1 MLNHWHSPVKQ
12 LTVKAAVSNWAEWK
26 SNNDKTILETAV
38 QNNMQKMI
46 LLVEDEAAIAEPLQY
61 ALKRENWQVIWHTT
75 ATEALEALRRQ
86 HFDFIILDVGLP
98 DMDGFELCRKIR
110 QHWQTPLL
118 FLTARNDEI
127 ERIIGIEIGADDYCG
142 KPFSPREIISRIKA
156 IWRRMQLSAE
166 TGQYPNVAIHSQS
179 LEKTATIIE
188 FAHWHADLN
197 RYQIKY
203 YGQLLQLTRYES
215 GLLIYLLKHPEQV
228 FSRMQLM
235 QQVWEHPDHSLERTV
250 DTHIKSLRQKLK
262 LLSDDDPIITH
273 RGLGYSLKR

>member
-1 MLNHWHSPVKQ
+1 
-12 LTVKAAVSNWAEWK
+12 
-26 SNNDKTILETAV
+26 
-38 QNNMQKMI
+38 MQKMI
-46 LLVEDEAAIAEPLQY
+46 LLIEDEAAIAEPLKY
-61 ALKRENWQVIWHTT
+61 ALKRENWQVLWFMT
-75 ATEALEALRRQ
+75 ATEGLNALNHQ
-86 HFDFIILDVGLP
+86 SFDFIILDVGLP

-166 TGQYPNVAIHSQS
+166 TRQTAHQVTPISQ
-179 LEKTATIIE
+179 LERSEQIIA
-188 FAHWHADLN
+188 FDHWHADLS

-203 YGQLLQLTRYES
+203 YHQLLQLTRYES
-215 GLLIYLLKHPEQV
+215 GLLLFLLKHPEQV

-262 LLSDDDPIITH
+262 LVSEDDPIITH
-273 RGLGYSLKR
+273 RGLGYSLKRN

>member
-1 MLNHWHSPVKQ
+1 
-12 LTVKAAVSNWAEWK
+12 
-26 SNNDKTILETAV
+26 
-38 QNNMQKMI
+38 MQKMI

-75 ATEALEALRRQ
+75 AIQAMEALNS
-86 HFDFIILDVGLP
+86 HHVDFIILDVGLP

-110 QHWQTPLL
+110 QRWQTPLL

-156 IWRRMQLSAE
+156 IWRRMQL
-166 TGQYPNVAIHSQS
+166 
-179 LEKTATIIE
+179 TADNQQVNHAGNFQQPDSPLHDRESSGLADKMAQIIA
-188 FAHWHADLN
+188 FDHWQADLS
-197 RYQIKY
+197 RHQIKY
-203 YGQLLQLTRYES
+203 HGQLLQLTRYES
-215 GLLIYLLKHPEQV
+215 GLLIFLIKHPEQV
-228 FSRMQLM
+228 FSRTQLM

-262 LLSDDDPIITH
+262 LVSDDEPITTH

>member
-1 MLNHWHSPVKQ
+1 MRIA
-12 LTVKAAVSNWAEWK
+12 KAFYATQWNNK
-26 SNNDKTILETAV
+26 SGKGNRK
-38 QNNMQKMI
+38 NMQKMI

-61 ALKRENWQVIWHTT
+61 ALKRENWQVLWFTT
-75 ATEALEALRRQ
+75 AVDALNALAQ
-86 HFDFIILDVGLP
+86 YKFDFIILDVGLP

-156 IWRRMQLSAE
+156 IWRRMELTAAN
-166 TGQYPNVAIHSQS
+166 GQHSDKLAQPQVNES
-179 LEKTATIIE
+179 SEKIIE
-188 FAHWHADLN
+188 FSHWYADLN

-203 YGQLLQLTRYES
+203 HGQLLQLTRYEA
-215 GLLIYLLKHPEQV
+215 GLLLFLLKHPEQV

-262 LLSDDDPIITH
+262 LVSDDEPIITH